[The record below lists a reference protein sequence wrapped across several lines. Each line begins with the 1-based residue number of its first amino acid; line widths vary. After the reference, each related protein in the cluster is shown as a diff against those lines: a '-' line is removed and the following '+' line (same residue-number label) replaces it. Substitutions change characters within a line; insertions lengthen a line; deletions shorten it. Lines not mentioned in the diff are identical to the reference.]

1 MGYIIGAMIIV
12 NLSLAAAMAAMEFI
26 EQMSKSK

>member
-12 NLSLAAAMAAMEFI
+12 NLSLAAALAVVEFVEEI
-26 EQMSKSK
+26 NK